1 MATLSEKGRQSTPSL
16 APVDYHAGDART
28 CVSSPAVAVR
38 AVFADALG
46 RFEPG
51 APVVVASHN
60 DADGLSAATILARAL
75 EGASRPVRTR
85 ILGRGENPWSDAF
98 RAELAADRP
107 GGLIVSDLGTRQG
120 AILPGLPTIVI
131 DHHVPTGTPGGATLI
146 SGHALDPIPTT
157 SLLAYWAAGAIG
169 PTDDLLWLAAIGLI
183 GDMADG
189 AGFPEMGEA
198 RGRYGITALRAAV
211 SLLNA
216 PRRSASGDPGPALA
230 LLMTANGPKEITRG
244 DRPEAEALRA
254 AKAEV
259 SAALAAGKRVGP
271 KVQDGVA
278 LVRFDT
284 PCQIHPLLA
293 QTWRGRLKNEV
304 VLAANAGYRPGWVH
318 FAARSARDVD
328 LIDFLARHAPP
339 GADEN
344 YGSGHAAASGG
355 ALRPADWNIFVR
367 GLGFGPDHEVPA

>member
-1 MATLSEKGRQSTPSL
+1 MVGGQKIGPT
-16 APVDYHAGDART
+16 AP
-28 CVSSPAVAVR
+28 SPAGPVQGIFVE
-38 AVFADALG
+38 AL
-46 RFEPG
+46 RQFDPDKH
-51 APVVVASHN
+51 VLVASHN
-60 DADGLSAATILARAL
+60 DADGLSSAAILARSL
-75 EGASRPVRTR
+75 VHCGRQVRTR
-85 ILGRGENPWSDAF
+85 IFGRGENPWSEAF

-107 GGLIVSDLGTRQG
+107 GGLIVTDLGIRPG

-131 DHHVPTGTPGGATLI
+131 DHHVPAGAPEGAVVI
-146 SGHALDPIPTT
+146 SGYGLDPIPTT
-157 SLLAYWAAGAIG
+157 SLLAYWAAGALG
-169 PTDDLLWLAAIGLI
+169 PVNDLLWLAAIGLI

-189 AGFPEMGEA
+189 AGFPEMAAA

-230 LLMTANGPKEITRG
+230 LLMTANGPKEITTG

-271 KVQDGVA
+271 KVRDGIA
-278 LVRFDT
+278 LLRFDT

-293 QTWRGRLKNEV
+293 QTWRGRLKGEI

-318 FAARSARDVD
+318 FAARTARDVD
-328 LIDFLARHAPP
+328 LIEFLARHAPP

-355 ALRPADWNIFVR
+355 ALRPADWNSFVR